1 MVKIKVNQ
9 TPDSLGLSIFSE
21 LNLYN
26 LELWEKE
33 SSRRGQVNKLFG
45 ICEFEVLDQV
55 YQERI
60 WLLFNGSSNYSWAI
74 FFYLAAER
82 VRRANHSS
90 DISGSPPLSINIFL
104 YLLIKSRN
112 SIYHQIKKTGS
123 KCKQLF
129 VIKNQLR

>member
-9 TPDSLGLSIFSE
+9 TPDNLGLSVFSE

-45 ICEFEVLDQV
+45 ICGFEVLDQV

-60 WLLFNGSSNYSWAI
+60 WLLFNGSSNYSWAS

-82 VRRANHSS
+82 VRKGRRANHSS

-104 YLLIKSRN
+104 HLLIKSRN
-112 SIYHQIKKTGS
+112 STYHQIKKTGS
-123 KCKQLF
+123 KCKQL
-129 VIKNQLR
+129 LL